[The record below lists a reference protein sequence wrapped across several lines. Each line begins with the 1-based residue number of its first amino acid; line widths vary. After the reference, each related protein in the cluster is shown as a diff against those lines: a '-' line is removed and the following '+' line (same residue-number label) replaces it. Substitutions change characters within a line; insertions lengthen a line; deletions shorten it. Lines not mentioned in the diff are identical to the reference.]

1 MQPGFF
7 DHEDRLEL
15 LERLGDPLPKLE
27 RTIDWESFRGLLK
40 KVYAKPTKKGGRP
53 PFDAVMMFKVL
64 VLQHFYNLSDD
75 QTEYQ
80 IRDRYSF
87 CRFLGVDPEGRVPD
101 AKTIW
106 LYRERLKEKGLVEK
120 LFDKLLKQIDGAG
133 FTARQ
138 GQIIDAALVP
148 VPKQRNSR
156 EENAEIK
163 AGHPPEDWPDAKRR
177 QKDVDARWTK
187 KHGKSHYG
195 YKNHIGIDRK
205 NKVIRNYAV
214 SSAEVHDS
222 QVFEDL
228 IDEHNSSADIWA
240 DSAYYSGDRQQALKE
255 AGYRSRIHRKGTRR
269 RKLNEREQEAN
280 RKRSTVRAR
289 VEHVF
294 AQQTD
299 RLVRTIGLARAA
311 TKIDLMNLVYN
322 MRRYAYLA
330 G

>member
-1 MQPGFF
+1 MQLGFF

-40 KVYAKPTKKGGRP
+40 KVYAKPTKKGVRP
-53 PFDAVMMFKVL
+53 PFDAVLMSKVL
-64 VLQHFYNLSDD
+64 VLQHFYNLTDD
-75 QTEYQ
+75 QPEYQ

-87 CRFLGVDPEGRVPD
+87 CRFLGVDPEGRIPD
-101 AKTIW
+101 AKAIW
-106 LYRERLKEKGLVEK
+106 LYREHLKQKGLVEK
-120 LFDKLLKQIDGAG
+120 LFNKRPNQIDGAG

-138 GQIIDAALVP
+138 GQIIDAALMP

-163 AGHPPEDWPDAKRR
+163 TGDPPEDWPDAKRR

-187 KHGKSHYG
+187 KHGNSHYG
-195 YKNHIGIDRK
+195 YKKHIGIDRK

-214 SSAEVHDS
+214 SSAELHDS

-228 IDEHNSSADIWA
+228 IDEHNSSADILA
-240 DSAYYSGDRQQALKE
+240 DSAYYCGDRQQALRK
-255 AGYRSRIHRKGTRR
+255 ADYRSRINRKGKRR
-269 RKLNEREQEAN
+269 RKLNDREQEAN

-299 RLVRTIGLARAA
+299 RLVLTIGLARAA
-311 TKIDLMNLVYN
+311 TNIGLMNLMYN

-330 G
+330 V